1 MSFSSS
7 HPRSVLVVGATS
19 GIGEAVCRILA
30 GRGWSLAVTGR
41 DAARLQAVAD
51 GLRVRGGGRVE
62 PLVLDAVEFAA
73 AAGCVDRAAD
83 ALGGPLDGVVICHG
97 WSPPELDRRLPADE
111 IRGVIDANFTS
122 AAVIMS
128 AAAAH
133 LDRGAADASHA
144 GRFIA
149 VISSVAGER
158 GRRRNFTY
166 GAAKAGLTAYASG
179 LRSRLHPRGI
189 HVLTVKPGFVDTP
202 MLRGLGIGPSPLVA
216 HPDRVAAAIVRAIDR
231 RRDVLYT
238 PWFWSWIMLAVRL
251 IPEPIFK
258 RLRI

>member
-1 MSFSSS
+1 MIHQSPAK
-7 HPRSVLVVGATS
+7 PRRVLVVGATS

-30 GRGWSLAVTGR
+30 DRGWSLGVTGR

-51 GLRVRGGGRVE
+51 GLRARGGHVE
-62 PLVLDAVEFAA
+62 PLLLDAVEFVA

-83 ALGGPLDGVVICHG
+83 ALGGPLDGVVICPG

-122 AAVIMS
+122 AAIIMS
-128 AAAAH
+128 AAAGH
-133 LDRGAADASHA
+133 LVRAAGDASHA

-158 GRRRNFTY
+158 GRPRNFTY
-166 GAAKAGLTAYASG
+166 GAAKAGLTAYAAG
-179 LRSRLHPRGI
+179 LRGRLHPRGI
-189 HVLTVKPGFVDTP
+189 QVLTVKPGFVDTP
-202 MLRGLGIGPSPLVA
+202 MLRSLGIGPSPLVA
-216 HPDRVAAAIVRAIDR
+216 TPDRVAAAIVRAIDR

-238 PWFWSWIMLAVRL
+238 PWFWRWIMLAVRL